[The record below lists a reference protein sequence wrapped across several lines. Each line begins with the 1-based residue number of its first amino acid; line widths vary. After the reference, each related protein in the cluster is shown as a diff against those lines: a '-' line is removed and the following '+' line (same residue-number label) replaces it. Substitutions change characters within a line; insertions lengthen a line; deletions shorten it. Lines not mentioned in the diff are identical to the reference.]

1 MEQRDKFSLT
11 PTPNQTFEIVGPAEY
26 DCVTLLHHSSE
37 LQGQEHDLEAACNE
51 RFHAFQRIVELVPE
65 EEDIILEWEH
75 ANTRAALEI
84 IYASA
89 VDHFLIND
97 FEMAAGM
104 FEMLLDLDPED
115 HTGCITTLAFC
126 YIAMQE
132 YDLFDEISNDISDK
146 QPEKHLLMMWAEYRR
161 TGSIPEG
168 EFRLL
173 SFKHRL
179 FFEEFRAVEH
189 PIDDDYLQGLEAE
202 PPTRQALARQLWLQT
217 ENLWTLYPDFI
228 TALRDK

>member
-1 MEQRDKFSLT
+1 MEQRNRYTLK
-11 PTPNQTFEIVGPAEY
+11 PTPNQTFEIVGRGEF
-26 DCVTLLHHSSE
+26 DFTTILQHSYE
-37 LQGQEHDLEAACNE
+37 LQEQDHDIEAACNE
-51 RFHAFQRIVELVPE
+51 RFHAFQRIVEVVPE
-65 EEDIILEWEH
+65 DEDIILEWEH
-75 ANTRAALEI
+75 TNTRAALEI

-126 YIAMQE
+126 YVAMEE
-132 YDLFDEISNDISDK
+132 YELFEEISNDISDK
-146 QPEKHLLMMWAEYRR
+146 APEKHLLQMWLEFRR
-161 TGSIPEG
+161 TGQIPDG

-179 FFEEFRAVEH
+179 FFEEFRAAEH
-189 PIDDDYLQGLEAE
+189 PVDDEYLQGLEAE
-202 PPTRQALARQLWLQT
+202 PPTRQAQARQLWLQT
-217 ENLWTLYPDFI
+217 ENLWALHTDFI
-228 TALRDK
+228 TALREK

>member
-11 PTPNQTFEIVGPAEY
+11 PTPNQTFEIVGRGEY
-26 DCVTLLHHSSE
+26 DFVTLLHHSYE
-37 LQGQEHDLEAACNE
+37 LQEQEHDIEAACNE

-115 HTGCITTLAFC
+115 HNGCITTLAFC

-228 TALRDK
+228 TAMRDK

>member
-1 MEQRDKFSLT
+1 MEQKDRFSLN
-11 PTPNQTFEIVGPAEY
+11 PTPNQTFEIVGRGEY
-26 DCVTLLHHSSE
+26 DFATLLHHSYE
-37 LQGQEHDLEAACNE
+37 LQEQEHDIEAACNE
-51 RFHAFQRIVELVPE
+51 RFHAFQRIVELIPE
-65 EEDIILEWEH
+65 DEEVLLEWEH

-97 FEMAAGM
+97 FEMSAGM

-146 QPEKHLLMMWAEYRR
+146 QPEKHLLLMWAEYRR
-161 TGSIPEG
+161 TGTIPEG

-189 PIDDDYLQGLEAE
+189 PVDDDYLEGLEAE

-217 ENLWTLYPDFI
+217 ENLWSLYPDFI
-228 TALRDK
+228 NALRDK

>member
-1 MEQRDKFSLT
+1 MERRGKYTLN
-11 PTPNQTFEIVGPAEY
+11 PTPNQTFEITGFGEY
-26 DCVTLLHHSSE
+26 DFATILHHSYE
-37 LQGQEHDLEAACNE
+37 LQEQEHNIEAACNE
-51 RFHAFQRIVELVPE
+51 RFHAFQRIVALIPE
-65 EEDIILEWEH
+65 DEEITLEWEH
-75 ANTRAALEI
+75 TNTRAALEI

-126 YIAMQE
+126 YVAMEE
-132 YDLFDEISNDISDK
+132 YELFDERANDVSDK
-146 QPEKHLLMMWAEYRR
+146 LPEKHLLMMWAEYRR
-161 TGSIPEG
+161 TGEIPEG
-168 EFRLL
+168 EVRVL

-189 PIDDDYLQGLEAE
+189 PANEEYMQGLEAD
-202 PPTRQALARQLWLQT
+202 PPTRQSLARQLWLQT
-217 ENLWTLYPDFI
+217 ENLWTLHPDFI
-228 TALRDK
+228 EALREK

>member
-1 MEQRDKFSLT
+1 MEQRNRCTLN
-11 PTPNQTFEIVGPAEY
+11 PTSNQTFEIVGRGEFDFTAI
-26 DCVTLLHHSSE
+26 LKHSYE
-37 LQGQEHDLEAACNE
+37 LQEQDHDIEAACNE
-51 RFHAFQRIVELVPE
+51 RFHAFQRIVEVIPE
-65 EEDIILEWEH
+65 DEDIILEWEH
-75 ANTRAALEI
+75 TNTRAALEI

-126 YIAMQE
+126 YVAMEE
-132 YDLFDEISNDISDK
+132 YELFEEISNDISDK
-146 QPEKHLLMMWAEYRR
+146 APEKHLLQMWLEFRR
-161 TGSIPEG
+161 TGQIPDG

-179 FFEEFRAVEH
+179 FFEEFRAAEH
-189 PIDDDYLQGLEAE
+189 PVDDEYLQGLEAD
-202 PPTRQALARQLWLQT
+202 PPTRQAQARQLWLQT
-217 ENLWTLYPDFI
+217 ENLWALHTDFI
-228 TALRDK
+228 TALREK

>member
-1 MEQRDKFSLT
+1 MEQRNRCTLN
-11 PTPNQTFEIVGPAEY
+11 PTSNQTFEIVGRGEFDFTAI
-26 DCVTLLHHSSE
+26 LKHSYE
-37 LQGQEHDLEAACNE
+37 LQEQDHDIEAACNE
-51 RFHAFQRIVELVPE
+51 RFHAFQRIVEVIPE
-65 EEDIILEWEH
+65 DEDIILEWEH
-75 ANTRAALEI
+75 TNTRAALEI

-126 YIAMQE
+126 YVAMEE
-132 YDLFDEISNDISDK
+132 YELFEEISNDISDK
-146 QPEKHLLMMWAEYRR
+146 APEKHLLQMWLEFRR
-161 TGSIPEG
+161 TGQIPDG

-179 FFEEFRAVEH
+179 FFEEFRAAEH
-189 PIDDDYLQGLEAE
+189 PVDDEYLQGLEAE
-202 PPTRQALARQLWLQT
+202 PPTRQAQARQLWLQT
-217 ENLWTLYPDFI
+217 ENLWALHTDFI
-228 TALRDK
+228 TALREK

>member
-1 MEQRDKFSLT
+1 MAKQDNFTLN
-11 PTPNQTFEIVGPAEY
+11 PTPNQTFEIVGRGEA
-26 DCVTLLHHSSE
+26 DFSAILRHSYQ
-37 LQGQEHDLEAACNE
+37 LQEQEHDVEAACNE
-51 RFHAFQRIVELVPE
+51 RFHAFQRIVEIIPDDE
-65 EEDIILEWEH
+65 EITLEWEH
-75 ANTRAALEI
+75 ANTRSALEL

-115 HTGCITTLAFC
+115 HTGCVTTLAFC
-126 YIAMQE
+126 YIAMEE
-132 YDLFDEISNDISDK
+132 YELFDEISNDISDK
-146 QPEKHLLMMWAEYRR
+146 QPEKHLLTMWAEFRR
-161 TGSIPEG
+161 SGDIPEG
-168 EFRLL
+168 EFRVL

-189 PIDDDYLQGLEAE
+189 PADEEYIKGLEAD

-217 ENLWTLYPDFI
+217 ENLWTLFPDFI
-228 TALRDK
+228 TSLREK

>member
-1 MEQRDKFSLT
+1 MGQQSNYSLN
-11 PTPNQTFEIVGPAEY
+11 PTPNQTFEIVGRGEY
-26 DCVTLLHHSSE
+26 DFSTILHHSY
-37 LQGQEHDLEAACNE
+37 QMQEEALDVEAACNE
-51 RFHAFQRIVELVPE
+51 RFHAFQRLVEILPDE
-65 EEDIILEWEH
+65 EEITLEWEH
-75 ANTRAALEI
+75 KNSRAALET

-115 HTGCITTLAFC
+115 HTGCVTILAFC
-126 YIAMQE
+126 YVAMEE
-132 YDLFDEISNDISDK
+132 YDLFDEILNDISDK
-146 QPEKHLLMMWAEYRR
+146 QPEKHLLVMWADFRR
-161 TGSIPEG
+161 TGEIPEG

-179 FFEEFRAVEH
+179 FFEEFRATEH
-189 PIDDDYLQGLEAE
+189 PADEEYMQGLEAE

-217 ENLWTLYPDFI
+217 ENLWSLHPDFI
-228 TALRDK
+228 AALREK

>member
-1 MEQRDKFSLT
+1 MEQRDKFSLK
-11 PTPNQTFEIVGPAEY
+11 PTPNQTFEIIGHGEY
-26 DCVTLLHHSSE
+26 DFGTILHHSYE
-37 LQGQEHDLEAACNE
+37 LQEQEHNIEAACNE
-51 RFHAFQRIVELVPE
+51 RFHAFQRIVEMIPE
-65 EEDIILEWEH
+65 DEEIILEWEH
-75 ANTRAALEI
+75 TNTRAALEL

-126 YIAMQE
+126 YVAMEE
-132 YDLFDEISNDISDK
+132 YELFDEISNDISDK
-146 QPEKHLLMMWAEYRR
+146 LPEKHLLMIWAEYRR
-161 TGSIPEG
+161 TGEIPDG
-168 EFRLL
+168 EVRVL

-189 PIDDDYLQGLEAE
+189 PIDEEYLHGLEAE
-202 PPTRQALARQLWLQT
+202 PPTRQAQARQLWLQT
-217 ENLWTLYPDFI
+217 ENLWALHTDFI
-228 TALRDK
+228 EALREK

>member
-1 MEQRDKFSLT
+1 
-11 PTPNQTFEIVGPAEY
+11 
-26 DCVTLLHHSSE
+26 
-37 LQGQEHDLEAACNE
+37 
-51 RFHAFQRIVELVPE
+51 
-65 EEDIILEWEH
+65 
-75 ANTRAALEI
+75 
-84 IYASA
+84 
-89 VDHFLIND
+89 
-97 FEMAAGM
+97 
-104 FEMLLDLDPED
+104 
-115 HTGCITTLAFC
+115 
-126 YIAMQE
+126 MQE

-161 TGSIPEG
+161 TGTIPEG

-217 ENLWTLYPDFI
+217 ENLWSLYPDFI